1 MGVADRVHL
10 GGHFSAALG
19 KASTSPASQLMP
31 NNYYPVT
38 GVTL

>member
-19 KASTSPASQLMP
+19 RALDLS
-31 NNYYPVT
+31 
-38 GVTL
+38 GVTADA